1 MHTHRV
7 LVLRS
12 HETVYCKLAEGC
24 GQPTS
29 FAHHLGTVPATY
41 TPHQTT
47 PHPAQSLP
55 LLSPRPHLSLVQS
68 VGWMRV
74 VQERSLRRLAALR
87 VVGGVLREG
96 IVRLGPE
103 LIVREQILKG
113 WGGRSVSVV
122 RGSALGVLCGLCV
135 K

>member
-1 MHTHRV
+1 MHMHRV

-12 HETVYCKLAEGC
+12 HETVDCKLVEGC
-24 GQPTS
+24 RQPTS
-29 FAHHLGTVPATY
+29 FAHLIGTFPATC

-47 PHPAQSLP
+47 HPPAQSLP

-103 LIVREQILKG
+103 LIIREQILKG
-113 WGGRSVSVV
+113 WGGRRYV
-122 RGSALGVLCGLCV
+122 
-135 K
+135 